1 MFASRFTNKIDE
13 LTHLLLAVWGEGI
26 YLEQI
31 DDIINY
37 YGNDLVKEA
46 ELMLYNTT
54 IFKLIVE

>member
-1 MFASRFTNKIDE
+1 MFASRFTSKIDE
-13 LTHLLLAVWGEGI
+13 VNHLLLAVWGEGI

-31 DDIINY
+31 EDIIDH
-37 YGNDLVKEA
+37 YGNDTVREA